1 MSLDPVALVVLGWA
15 GANVSAGAG
24 KYLQDRVYQRLAA
37 TLGKASGKSETP
49 IEASDR
55 VKAKVFGEAAF
66 TDDDITLEYLA
77 GVLAAS
83 GPEDDAGSSVVAQI
97 ARLSADQLLFH
108 YVVYRE
114 LRRLWPATPLNLYQ
128 QQEARGAGIRIQLHE
143 LLGPI
148 APGRFGNVVGTLI
161 RERLLDEH
169 HQTAQETI
177 DGVGVWTVQVRP
189 TGLGAELFLWGH
201 GAKDTQAGGL
211 FDGTVLPAL
220 EGVPATPSTT
230 LLSPPALPEGDGGT

>member
-24 KYLQDRVYQRLAA
+24 KYLQDRVYQRLSA
-37 TLGKASGKSETP
+37 TLGKASGKSDAP

-83 GPEDDAGSSVVAQI
+83 GPSDDAGSSVVAQI

-108 YVVYRE
+108 YIVYRE
-114 LRRLWPATPLNLYQ
+114 LRRLWPTTTLNLYQ
-128 QQEARGAGIRIQLHE
+128 EREAKAAGIRLQLHE
-143 LLGPI
+143 LVGPI
-148 APGRFGNVVGTLI
+148 APPRLGNVIGTLI
-161 RERLLDEH
+161 RERLLDDH
-169 HQTAQETI
+169 HQTAKETI
-177 DGVGVWTVQVRP
+177 DGAELWTVQVRP

-201 GAKDTQAGGL
+201 GAKDTSANRL
-211 FDGTVLPAL
+211 FDGTALPAL
-220 EGVPATPSTT
+220 SDVPETPSTT
-230 LLSPPALPEGDGGT
+230 LLSPPAVP